1 MIASSVTI
9 QPTLVL
15 KLSKQTCANNLIR
28 KTIKFSLPPH
38 ASFHQ
43 LEHIETNRCRAYT
56 FPRVGGEGI
65 ALPRVSLTKTTRTS
79 LSILSPF
86 ISRRPLSSI
95 SRFLYTDFFYT
106 LISFISSDRK
116 NSWIGLAKDGPFLSK
131 SLEES
136 SSSATMGRKYPRI
149 SPSLPGMKNTRL
161 DGVKKMDDAQ
171 EAKLEGCAAF
181 QAGLVGEEEEE
192 GESNFRRQLIG
203 HSRSVILN
211 RLIEFLPI
219 FFLSAPFID
228 ASRRPTF
235 SFHAPSTFSF
245 PSHRSPLSSV
255 SDLSHVPLRDQFVN
269 RICELVVSHPPSF
282 LSPRIL
288 HSSSRRAEEG
298 GCLATPFDLSSI
310 R

>member
-38 ASFHQ
+38 FFPPARTHRDKSMSRLYLSKSRRRGDSSASRILDQNHS
-43 LEHIETNRCRAYT
+43 N
-56 FPRVGGEGI
+56 
-65 ALPRVSLTKTTRTS
+65 VSLHSFPLYLSTTTILHLEIPLYGFLLYTYFFYLLGSKEFLDRPCAREGWPIS
-79 LSILSPF
+79 LE
-86 ISRRPLSSI
+86 ISRRMIELSNDGPKI
-95 SRFLYTDFFYT
+95 SPYF
-106 LISFISSDRK
+106 SFSAGDEKHEAGRSK
-116 NSWIGLAKDGPFLSK
+116 KDGRRARSEARRLRSV
-131 SLEES
+131 
-136 SSSATMGRKYPRI
+136 
-149 SPSLPGMKNTRL
+149 PSW
-161 DGVKKMDDAQ
+161 
-171 EAKLEGCAAF
+171 
-181 QAGLVGEEEEE
+181 AGEEEE

-228 ASRRPTF
+228 ASRRPIF

-288 HSSSRRAEEG
+288 HSSSRRWRRG